1 MADVKR
7 DESAAFLKSMR
18 TALTGI
24 FILCIV
30 AAIYGARDFLIP
42 VVFAF
47 FIALTFRPAVR
58 RLARYHVPP
67 WAAATGFAAIL
78 LIVGVTTAYFAS
90 GPISGWIA
98 DAPEIQRMFLEKIR
112 GIRPYFAGLAHL
124 TEQIQDAATVG
135 AGAGVQEV
143 VVKES
148 VVPIMLSQAAGYPI
162 YFLAMLSGALVIAF
176 FLMASGDLFYEKLLR
191 VLPTLSDKKTALRIV
206 YDVERE
212 VSTYLL
218 TVTAINAGLGVALA
232 ITFQFLG
239 MPTPF
244 LWALFA
250 FILNF
255 IPYIGPIAGVT
266 LAGLVSTVMFDSLS
280 FALLPPLVY
289 AGFIGIETQIVTP
302 LFLSRRLQLNSVSI
316 LLALAF
322 WAWAW
327 GIAGVI
333 VAVPLLVTLRVF
345 CSHLESLADI
355 GEFLGESAN
364 GTTVQVE
371 RSVTVEKI

>member
-1 MADVKR
+1 MLNLVGAQ
-7 DESAAFLKSMR
+7 ETPIQSA
-18 TALTGI
+18 T
-24 FILCIV
+24 
-30 AAIYGARDFLIP
+30 
-42 VVFAF
+42 
-47 FIALTFRPAVR
+47 R
-58 RLARYHVPP
+58 R
-67 WAAATGFAAIL
+67 AAAL
-78 LIVGVTTAYFAS
+78 RKNR
-90 GPISGWIA
+90 
-98 DAPEIQRMFLEKIR
+98 QREL
-112 GIRPYFAGLAHL
+112 
-124 TEQIQDAATVG
+124 
-135 AGAGVQEV
+135 
-143 VVKES
+143 
-148 VVPIMLSQAAGYPI
+148 
-162 YFLAMLSGALVIAF
+162 
-176 FLMASGDLFYEKLLR
+176 YEKLLR